1 MGIRAIIKPLLNHH
15 FMKHDILYDKVDSDH
30 DAIVVRALK
39 LIDQKLE
46 KEIAA
51 KQDIIKWQ
59 QEELKRLQ
67 SEVLEKTNLVSGLN
81 AKLLEC
87 RSLSEGNRQ
96 LINKLIT
103 DIDKLQQNVDWYKR
117 TYESRSLL
125 GVIKDKM
132 KHFFR

>member
-1 MGIRAIIKPLLNHH
+1 
-15 FMKHDILYDKVDSDH
+15 MKNDILYGKVNSDH
-30 DAIVVRALK
+30 DANVLRTLK

-46 KEIAA
+46 KEIAS
-51 KQDIIKWQ
+51 KEDILRWQ

-67 SEVLEKTNLVSGLN
+67 SEMLEKTNLVSELN
-81 AKLLEC
+81 TKLIEC
-87 RSLSEGNRQ
+87 RSQSEGNRQ

-103 DIDKLQQNVDWYKR
+103 DIDRLQQNVDWYKR

-125 GVIKDKM
+125 GVIKDKL

>member
-1 MGIRAIIKPLLNHH
+1 
-15 FMKHDILYDKVDSDH
+15 MKNDILYDKVDSDR

-67 SEVLEKTNLVSGLN
+67 SEVLEKTYLVSELN
-81 AKLLEC
+81 AKLIEC

>member
-1 MGIRAIIKPLLNHH
+1 
-15 FMKHDILYDKVDSDH
+15 MKNDILYNKINVDH
-30 DAIVVRALK
+30 DAVVVRTLK

-46 KEIAA
+46 KEIAS
-51 KQDIIKWQ
+51 KQDIIRWQ

-67 SEVLEKTNLVSGLN
+67 SEVLQKTNLVSEIK
-81 AKLLEC
+81 AKLSEC
-87 RSLSEGNRQ
+87 RSQSEGNRQ

-125 GVIKDKM
+125 GVIKDKL
-132 KHFFR
+132 KHFLR

>member
-1 MGIRAIIKPLLNHH
+1 
-15 FMKHDILYDKVDSDH
+15 MKNDILYSKINADN
-30 DAIVVRALK
+30 DAVLLRTLK

-46 KEIAA
+46 KEISSRE
-51 KQDIIKWQ
+51 DILRWQ

-67 SEVLEKTNLVSGLN
+67 SEVLEKSNIISDLN
-81 AKLLEC
+81 TKLLEC
-87 RSLSEGNRQ
+87 RSQSEGNRQ

-103 DIDKLQQNVDWYKR
+103 DIDRLQQNVDWYKR

-125 GVIKDKM
+125 GVIKDKL

>member
-1 MGIRAIIKPLLNHH
+1 
-15 FMKHDILYDKVDSDH
+15 MKNDIFYGKINADH
-30 DAIVVRALK
+30 DAIVARTLK

-59 QEELKRLQ
+59 QEELKRMQ
-67 SEVLEKTNLVSGLN
+67 SEVQEKSTFISELN
-81 AKLLEC
+81 TKLIEC
-87 RSLSEGNRQ
+87 RSQSEGHRQ

-103 DIDKLQQNVDWYKR
+103 DIDKLQQNIDWYKR

-125 GVIKDKM
+125 GVIKDKL

>member
-1 MGIRAIIKPLLNHH
+1 
-15 FMKHDILYDKVDSDH
+15 
-30 DAIVVRALK
+30 
-39 LIDQKLE
+39 
-46 KEIAA
+46 
-51 KQDIIKWQ
+51 
-59 QEELKRLQ
+59 
-67 SEVLEKTNLVSGLN
+67 LEKTNLVSELN
-81 AKLLEC
+81 AKLIQC
-87 RSLSEGNRQ
+87 RSQSEGNRQ

>member
-1 MGIRAIIKPLLNHH
+1 
-15 FMKHDILYDKVDSDH
+15 MKNDILYDKINGNH
-30 DAIVVRALK
+30 DAIVLRALK

-46 KEIAA
+46 KDIAS
-51 KQDIIKWQ
+51 KQDIIRWQ

-67 SEVLEKTNLVSGLN
+67 SEMSEKADLVAELN
-81 AKLLEC
+81 TKLIEC
-87 RSLSEGNRQ
+87 RSQSEGNRQ

-125 GVIKDKM
+125 GVIKDKL

>member
-1 MGIRAIIKPLLNHH
+1 
-15 FMKHDILYDKVDSDH
+15 MKNDILYSKINADH
-30 DAIVVRALK
+30 DAVLLRTLK

-46 KEIAA
+46 KEISSRE
-51 KQDIIKWQ
+51 DILRWQ

-67 SEVLEKTNLVSGLN
+67 SEVLEKTNMVSDLN
-81 AKLLEC
+81 TKLLEC
-87 RSLSEGNRQ
+87 RSQSEGSRQ

-103 DIDKLQQNVDWYKR
+103 DIDRLQQNVDWYKR

-125 GVIKDKM
+125 GVIKDKL

>member
-1 MGIRAIIKPLLNHH
+1 
-15 FMKHDILYDKVDSDH
+15 MKNDILYSKIDADH
-30 DAIVVRALK
+30 DATVARTLK

-46 KEIAA
+46 KEIAS
-51 KQDIIKWQ
+51 KQDIIIWQ

-67 SEVLEKTNLVSGLN
+67 SEVLEKTYLVSELN
-81 AKLLEC
+81 AKLIEC
-87 RSLSEGNRQ
+87 RSLAEGNRQ

>member
-1 MGIRAIIKPLLNHH
+1 
-15 FMKHDILYDKVDSDH
+15 MKNDIVYDKINADH
-30 DAIVVRALK
+30 DAIVLRTLK

-46 KEIAA
+46 KEIAS
-51 KQDIIKWQ
+51 KPDVIRWQ
-59 QEELKRLQ
+59 QEELRRLQ
-67 SEVLEKTNLVSGLN
+67 SEVLEKTNLVSDLN
-81 AKLLEC
+81 AKLNEC
-87 RSLSEGNRQ
+87 RSQSEGNRQ

-125 GVIKDKM
+125 GVIKDKL

>member
-1 MGIRAIIKPLLNHH
+1 
-15 FMKHDILYDKVDSDH
+15 MKNDILYSKINADH
-30 DAIVVRALK
+30 DAVLLRTLK

-46 KEIAA
+46 KEISSRE
-51 KQDIIKWQ
+51 DLIRWQ

-67 SEVLEKTNLVSGLN
+67 SEVLEKTNIVSDLN
-81 AKLLEC
+81 TKLLEC
-87 RSLSEGNRQ
+87 RSQSEGNRQ

-103 DIDKLQQNVDWYKR
+103 DIDRLQQNVDWYKR

-125 GVIKDKM
+125 GVIKDKL

>member
-1 MGIRAIIKPLLNHH
+1 
-15 FMKHDILYDKVDSDH
+15 MKNDIFYDKINADH
-30 DAIVVRALK
+30 DAIVLRTLK

-46 KEIAA
+46 KEIAS
-51 KQDIIKWQ
+51 KPDIIRWQ

-67 SEVLEKTNLVSGLN
+67 SEVLEKGNLVSELN
-81 AKLLEC
+81 AKLTEC
-87 RSLSEGNRQ
+87 RSQSEGNRQ

-103 DIDKLQQNVDWYKR
+103 DIDKLQQNIDWYKR

-125 GVIKDKM
+125 GVIKDKL